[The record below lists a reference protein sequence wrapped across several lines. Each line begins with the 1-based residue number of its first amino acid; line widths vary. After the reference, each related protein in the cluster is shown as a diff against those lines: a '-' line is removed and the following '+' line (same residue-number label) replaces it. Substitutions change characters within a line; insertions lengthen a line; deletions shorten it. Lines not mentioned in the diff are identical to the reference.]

1 MSKLFEV
8 SCAGLTLSVYEDCVS
23 ITPKGFLGFAS
34 KGMAGER
41 KIFYKDISSV
51 QFKPS
56 TKLLSG
62 FIEFYFAGHN
72 TQKQGGGLFAG
83 TNNDNRFTFHN
94 KFLPDMVKINDY
106 IQEKINNPTQTQNTT
121 TTQSQ
126 DNNAI
131 EQIKQLKQLL
141 DEGIITQEEFDAKK
155 KQLLGL

>member
-1 MSKLFEV
+1 MKILFEV
-8 SCAGLTLSVYEDCVS
+8 SCASLTLRVYDDCVS
-23 ITPKGFLGFAS
+23 LSPNGTLGFMT

-41 KIFYKDISSV
+41 KIYYKDITSV

-83 TNNDNRFTFHN
+83 TNNDNRFTFYHRY
-94 KFLPDMVKINDY
+94 LPDMLKINEY
-106 IQEKINNPTQTQNTT
+106 IQAQINRPTAVVVEPAQPQAT
-121 TTQSQ
+121 SPV
-126 DNNAI
+126 D
-131 EQIKQLKQLL
+131 ELRKYKQLL
-141 DEGIITQEEFDAKK
+141 DDGIITQAEFDAKK